1 MTERLPYEE
10 QLAQQL
16 QQLPLP
22 DENKAWEDMKR
33 RLEEDDDDGIILP
46 WWRRGCGLWIVVLL
60 LLLAGGFWLWKRE
73 HTSGAKKETVTQTDT
88 GFASKKPGSSS
99 FNTSQL
105 PSYPDDSTPVS
116 AADSIP
122 AGNTVL
128 LDSVVRDTKIP
139 APSSTIPAPS
149 STQTSDLS
157 RQPSSTAGKKIN
169 GSGTAQVDIQVKNP
183 GIATKRKQKMKNS
196 NRPTT
201 TRPGKM
207 DITGATAVIKKNT
220 TESPA
225 DTGQAT
231 TIVSSPGIGKNN
243 TPAIVPDTT
252 VTGKTSDSSQQKKTV
267 KVTPPATDTTPQKNK
282 TTTADSS
289 KAKKKYYFAA
299 GIGMQQLMPIDGQ
312 TGVPY
317 SASGRKGTLGDY
329 IPSVY
334 ARFVRKDTWFIQGEF
349 KYGAPQSVKELTYS
363 SATRIDTNP
372 QGLDVRVITARHLK
386 KTYYHQLPF
395 SIHYYP
401 VRGLSVG
408 AGVVW
413 NKFVSAIYEES
424 ENSFTFVTQQDT
436 TISQIKRADRNTNGG
451 EFATSYFQGMAELQ
465 YQWRRFTAGAR
476 YSFGLQPYIT
486 YTIANQPERNERNKA
501 LVLLLRYE
509 IWRSK
514 SGRNK

>member
-33 RLEEDDDDGIILP
+33 RLEEDDDDGVVLP
-46 WWRRGCGLWIVVLL
+46 WWRRGCGLWVALLL
-60 LLLAGGFWLWKRE
+60 LLLAGGVGLLWKRDY
-73 HTSGAKKETVTQTDT
+73 TSGNKEETGKQTGIHID
-88 GFASKKPGSSS
+88 SKKSGSHSL
-99 FNTSQL
+99 NKQQL
-105 PSYPDDSTPVS
+105 PVYPADSTPLI
-116 AADSIP
+116 AADSIT
-122 AGNTVL
+122 ASGLISIDSAINNRVL
-128 LDSVVRDTKIP
+128 PTH
-139 APSSTIPAPS
+139 SSTS
-149 STQTSDLS
+149 TSDLS
-157 RQPSSTAGKKIN
+157 RQPSSSTGNKTNEA
-169 GSGTAQVDIQVKNP
+169 GTAQVDIQVNNP
-183 GIATKRKQKMKNS
+183 GIAGRPKPKTKSTNKLTHT
-196 NRPTT
+196 RPDKTGITT
-201 TRPGKM
+201 TTP
-207 DITGATAVIKKNT
+207 AIKKKT
-220 TESPA
+220 GTSPA
-225 DTGQAT
+225 DTQQVVTAT
-231 TIVSSPGIGKNN
+231 LSPSIHSNIAPSAVK
-243 TPAIVPDTT
+243 PDTISE
-252 VTGKTSDSSQQKKTV
+252 KNSDSSQQKKTA
-267 KVTPPATDTTPQKNK
+267 KAAPPEIDTIPQKKK

-289 KAKKKYYFAA
+289 RVKKKYYFAA
-299 GIGMQQLMPIDGQ
+299 GIGLQQLVPIDGQ

-334 ARFVRKDTWFIQGEF
+334 ARFVRKDKWFIQGEF

-395 SIHYYP
+395 SFHYYP

-413 NKFVSAIYEES
+413 NKFVSAIYEEN
-424 ENSFTFVTQQDT
+424 ENRFTFVTQYDT
-436 TISQIKRADRNTNGG
+436 TISQIKKADRDTNGG
-451 EFATSYFQGMAELQ
+451 EFAASYFQGMAELQ

-486 YTIANQPERNERNKA
+486 YTIANQPQRNERNKA